1 VRHLRRYCELDN
13 LGDLIMKQII
23 IDKIVYGGM
32 LVEKYI
38 LILDD
43 GTSIQVPYREWE
55 LYNKGDE
62 YPKRLPESFD
72 QAVKDIEEG
81 KTVPLDTAL
90 NEEPPTESETF
101 KKISKEIQELFDK
114 NDALQ
119 LQNHV
124 LIVANEDLDK
134 MNKKLEEDLD
144 RALKAWTEA
153 VAERTEALLERE
165 EYKVG
170 YNRYEKLRQL
180 SPAQFAELYKKNLT
194 SGTPFD
200 TLVDKL

>member
-1 VRHLRRYCELDN
+1 
-13 LGDLIMKQII
+13 MKQII
-23 IDKIVYGGM
+23 IDKTVYGGM
-32 LVEKYI
+32 LVEKYF
-38 LILDD
+38 LILED
-43 GTSIQVPYREWE
+43 GTNIQLPYREWE

-200 TLVDKL
+200 TLVDQL

>member
-1 VRHLRRYCELDN
+1 
-13 LGDLIMKQII
+13 MKQII

-32 LVEKYI
+32 LVDKYI

-55 LYNKGDE
+55 LYNKGDG
-62 YPKRLPESFD
+62 YPNRVPESFD
-72 QAVKDIEEG
+72 RAVKDIEEG

-101 KKISKEIQELFDK
+101 KKICKEIQELFDK
-114 NDALQ
+114 IEALE
-119 LQNHV
+119 LRNHV
-124 LIVANEDLDK
+124 LTVANEDLDK
-134 MNKKLEEDLD
+134 MNKKLEEDLN

-153 VAERTEALLERE
+153 ATERTEVLLERE

-170 YNRYEKLRQL
+170 YDRYEKLRRL

-194 SGTPFD
+194 SGIHFD
-200 TLVDKL
+200 TLVDQL